1 MSLKVFH
8 TADWHLG
15 SEMSYLGAKADS
27 RRYEMLATFKNAVD
41 YCKENGVSAFLIAGD
56 LFDSNKAAEDF
67 APSVFEYIK
76 NAADIKF
83 FYVAGN
89 HDPLD
94 AASAMN
100 GGNIPENLYLFGTD
114 YEIKE
119 FSEEGFRIIG
129 RSFPHSSM
137 EPKPFNTVIPDD
149 GLVNIMLLH
158 ADAGADRSSPYNPI
172 DRDFIENSGVDYL
185 ALGHIHKRTSPA
197 KFGKTTFTYSGSP
210 EGHGFDEEGIR
221 GGYLAEISK
230 ASCNLTFARINR
242 RTHRVLKVDISEAS
256 SSIRAADLI
265 IQKLSDDLGEAFTDD
280 LYKIVLTGG
289 VAEDVTLKKVE
300 ILQILADRL
309 YFVKVKDKTKKAYD
323 LDTLK
328 NETTLRGVF
337 VKKMC
342 EKIEKAEGTEL
353 ELLNAALELGL
364 AAFDSEV
371 AYSED

>member
-15 SEMSYLGAKADS
+15 AEMSYLGAKADS

-41 YCKENGVSAFLIAGD
+41 YCKENGISVFLIAGD

-83 FYVAGN
+83 FYTAGN

-94 AASAMN
+94 AASSMKER
-100 GGNIPENLYLFGTD
+100 GIPENLYIFSTD

-119 FSEEGFRIIG
+119 FYDQGFRIIG
-129 RSFPHSSM
+129 RSFPHSSQ
-137 EPKPFNTVIPDD
+137 ETKPFTLALSED

-158 ADAGADRSSPYNPI
+158 ADAGADKSSPYNPI
-172 DRDFIENSGVDYL
+172 DREFIENSGVDYL

-197 KFGKTTFTYSGSP
+197 KFEKTTFAYSGSP

-221 GGYLAEISK
+221 GCYLAEISK
-230 ASCNLTFARINR
+230 DACNLTFVRLNR
-242 RTHRVLKVDISEAS
+242 RTHRVLKIDISDAS
-256 SSIRAADLI
+256 SSINAANI
-265 IQKLSDDLGEAFTDD
+265 ILEKLSSDFGEGYVND
-280 LYKIVLTGG
+280 LYKILLTGA
-289 VAEDVTLKKVE
+289 VAEDVAINKAE
-300 ILQILADRL
+300 ILQILSDKL
-309 YFVKVKDKTKKAYD
+309 YFVKIKDHTKRAYD

-328 NETTLRGVF
+328 NETTLRGIF
-337 VKKMC
+337 VKKML
-342 EKIEKAEGTEL
+342 EKIQKASDTEL
-353 ELLNAALELGL
+353 PRLNAALELGL

-371 AYSED
+371 AYNED

>member
-8 TADWHLG
+8 TADWHLAA
-15 SEMSYLGAKADS
+15 EVSYLGAKAAA

-41 YCKENGVSAFLIAGD
+41 YCKENGVSVFLIAGD

-76 NAADIKF
+76 NAKEIKF

-94 AASAMN
+94 AASAMKERET
-100 GGNIPENLYLFGTD
+100 PENLYVFGTD

-119 FSEEGFRIIG
+119 FSDDGFRIIG
-129 RSFPHSSM
+129 RSFPHSSQ
-137 EPKPFNTVIPDD
+137 EAKPFNTEFPDD

-158 ADAGADRSSPYNPI
+158 ADASGDKSSPYNPI
-172 DRDFIENSGVDYL
+172 DRDFIENSAVDYL

-197 KFGKTTFTYSGSP
+197 KFGKTTFAYSGSP

-230 ASCNLTFARINR
+230 AACSLTFVRLNR
-242 RTHRVLKVDISEAS
+242 RTHRVLKIDISEAS
-256 SSIRAADLI
+256 SSIRAADI
-265 IQKLSDDLGEAFTDD
+265 ILEKLSNDFGEGYVND
-280 LYKIVLTGG
+280 LYEIILTGA
-289 VAEDVTLKKVE
+289 VAEDVTIKKTE
-300 ILQILADRL
+300 ILQILSDKL
-309 YFVKVKDKTKKAYD
+309 YFVRIKDGTKRTYD
-323 LDTLK
+323 LDALK
-328 NETTLRGVF
+328 NEASLKGIF
-337 VKKMC
+337 VKKIL
-342 EKIEKAEGTEL
+342 ERIEKAEEAEL
-353 ELLNAALELGL
+353 TSLNAALELGL

-371 AYSED
+371 AYNED